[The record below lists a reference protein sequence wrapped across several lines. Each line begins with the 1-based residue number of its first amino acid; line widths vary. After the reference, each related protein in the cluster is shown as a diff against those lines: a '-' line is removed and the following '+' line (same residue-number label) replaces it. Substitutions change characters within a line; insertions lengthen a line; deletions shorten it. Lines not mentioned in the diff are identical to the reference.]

1 MATSVSPSA
10 RCAGQGQCSEFTNGH
25 SSGGTPVIN
34 NKLAVAALTGLVMAA
49 PAIAEA
55 RDQIRI
61 VGPSTVLPSTQA
73 VSEAFPHNPRSS
85 PTLWEAPRTAG
96 RLKLL
101 WQG

>member
-34 NKLAVAALTGLVMAA
+34 NNLAVAALTGLVMAA

-61 VGPSTVLPSTQA
+61 VGSSTVFPYRSEEHTSELQSLMRISYA
-73 VSEAFPHNPRSS
+73 VFCLNQKQTYTHHIF
-85 PTLWEAPRTAG
+85 
-96 RLKLL
+96 
-101 WQG
+101 